1 MLGPTNA
8 RFLSGSLV
16 HLSLRISLHLCP
28 SGSTSHSLRSHR
40 SFHSRSTRSGEA
52 FALRSWGCFVLAV
65 AGIVHAAP
73 YFPLTAQR
81 RIGASLAGCF
91 LLLTGLYGHAV
102 LAMDFDPAYRVG
114 IAGTGSVFA
123 GLLVAY
129 AGALV
134 GGGGAGGGGE
144 EGRGRKG

>member
-1 MLGPTNA
+1 M
-8 RFLSGSLV
+8 
-16 HLSLRISLHLCP
+16 SLRLY
-28 SGSTSHSLRSHR
+28 LRTLSALAPL
-40 SFHSRSTRSGEA
+40 SGEA